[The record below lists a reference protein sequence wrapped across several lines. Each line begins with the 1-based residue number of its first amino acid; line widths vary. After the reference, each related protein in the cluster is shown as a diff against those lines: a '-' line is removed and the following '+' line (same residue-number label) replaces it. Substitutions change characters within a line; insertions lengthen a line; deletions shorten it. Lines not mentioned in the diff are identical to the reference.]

1 MLVETRFIASLP
13 TAKHCKDYDQ
23 AERSGGFS
31 RLFVFS
37 GQSTTIFSLLH
48 KLYRIKRYLCIPS
61 ISNHMKRAF
70 LLTFIIMA
78 IGIEASLACTN
89 LIVGKKASTDGSVMC
104 TYNCDGFGFSG
115 SLWHI
120 PSGQHEKGEK
130 IAVRGWGPVHEGR
143 YVDQVDYTY
152 GVVGLMNEKQ
162 VTIVETTFDGKLE
175 LVNREGLL
183 DYFTLMRLALQR
195 SATARE
201 AIRCM
206 AELVEEYGYNS
217 SGETITICDP
227 NEAWIMEIVGKG
239 MGNNGAVWVALRV
252 PDDCICAHANL
263 SRIRQFPLEKKGSYK
278 SLSSKSFKHL
288 NRPEVECIYA
298 ADVISFAK
306 KWGYYMGK
314 DEDFSFRDA
323 YCPIDFENVRYA
335 DARVWSFFRHHYSH
349 EEMDKYLPYINGDFS
364 EYDHLPLWIKPDK
377 PLSLRDLQA
386 DMRDHFEGTPL
397 DMTSDMTAGPWGMPI
412 RPLPMH
418 FKDSDSLDYFRER
431 PIATQ
436 QSGFTMTCQMRSWL
450 PNDVG
455 GVTWFNCDDANM
467 VAYVPVYCCVTQV
480 PDPFREENNPRNE
493 FSDKSAFWMNNW
505 VANMV
510 YPRYS
515 MMIGDLRKA
524 QNELEDYYFADQDSV
539 LVAINGMMPDERQ
552 QYLNRKSIAYADRM
566 MERWDRLAKYLIVR
580 YNDQIIKRV
589 GDDGKL
595 IRWGYDTPGYDQQFI
610 DAIGKSTGDR
620 YRLKKVIERR
630 ER

>member
-1 MLVETRFIASLP
+1 
-13 TAKHCKDYDQ
+13 
-23 AERSGGFS
+23 
-31 RLFVFS
+31 
-37 GQSTTIFSLLH
+37 
-48 KLYRIKRYLCIPS
+48 
-61 ISNHMKRAF
+61 MKR
-70 LLTFIIMA
+70 LLIA
-78 IGIEASLACTN
+78 ALLVVLGWESASACTN

-115 SLWHI
+115 SLSYT
-120 PSGQHEKGEK
+120 PGGRHEPGEL
-130 IAVRGWGPVHEGR
+130 IAIHGWGPPREGQF
-143 YVDQVDYTY
+143 VKQVEYTY
-152 GVVGLMNEKQ
+152 NIVGLMNEKQ
-162 VTIVETTFDGKLE
+162 VTIVETTFDGRLE
-175 LVNREGLL
+175 LVNNEGML
-183 DYFTLMRLALQR
+183 DYFSLMRLALQR

-206 AELVEEYGYNS
+206 AELVEEYGYSS
-217 SGETITICDP
+217 SGETLTVCDP
-227 NEAWIMEIVGKG
+227 NEAWIMEIIGKG
-239 MGNNGAVWVALRV
+239 PGKKGAVWVALRI

-263 SRIRQFPLEKKGSYK
+263 SRIRQFPLESGKRKVESGKLFSLTGK
-278 SLSSKSFKHL
+278 SISSKNLKKINL
-288 NRPEVECIYA
+288 PEVDCVYA
-298 ADVISFAK
+298 ADVITLAREKGFFS
-306 KWGYYMGK
+306 GK

-335 DARVWSFFRHHYSH
+335 DARVWSFFRHHYSY
-349 EEMDKYLPYINGDFS
+349 EEMDKYLPYINGDFDVC
-364 EYDHLPLWIKPDK
+364 DHLPLWIKPDK
-377 PLSLRDLQA
+377 PLSMRDLQQ

-418 FKDSDSLDYFRER
+418 FKDSDSLAYFRER
-431 PIATQ
+431 PIACQ

-467 VAYVPVYCCVTQV
+467 VAYVPLYCCITQM
-480 PDPFREENNPRNE
+480 PDCFRPENNPHTE

-539 LVAINGMMPDERQ
+539 LVAIKDLTPADRQ
-552 QYLNRKSIAYADRM
+552 QYLNRKSITYADM
-566 MERWDRLAKYLIVR
+566 MMQRWDKLAKFLIVR
-580 YNDQIIKRV
+580 YNDQIVRRV
-589 GDDGKL
+589 DENGQF
-595 IRWGYDTPGYDQQFI
+595 IRWGHDTPGYDQQFI
-610 DAIGKSTGDR
+610 DAFKAATGDR
-620 YRLKKVIERR
+620 YLLKEVIDRR

>member
-1 MLVETRFIASLP
+1 
-13 TAKHCKDYDQ
+13 
-23 AERSGGFS
+23 
-31 RLFVFS
+31 
-37 GQSTTIFSLLH
+37 
-48 KLYRIKRYLCIPS
+48 
-61 ISNHMKRAF
+61 MKKAF
-70 LLTFIIMA
+70 FLILIIMA
-78 IGIEASLACTN
+78 ISIEASMACTN

-115 SLWHI
+115 SLWYI

-195 SATARE
+195 SSTARE

-206 AELVEEYGYNS
+206 AELVEVYGYNS
-217 SGETITICDP
+217 SGESITICDP

-239 MGNNGAVWVALRV
+239 MGNPGAVWVALRV

-263 SRIRQFPLEKKGSYK
+263 SRIRKFPLEKKGSYK

-335 DARVWSFFRHHYSH
+335 DARVWSFFRHHCSH

-397 DMTSDMTAGPWGMPI
+397 DMTADMTAGPWGMPI

-418 FKDSDSLDYFRER
+418 FKDSDSIDYFRER

-455 GVTWFNCDDANM
+455 GITWFNCDDANM

-539 LVAINGMMPDERQ
+539 LVAINGMMPAERQ

-566 MERWDRLAKYLIVR
+566 MQRWDQLAKYLIVR

-589 GDDGKL
+589 GNDGKL

-620 YRLKKVIERR
+620 YRLKEVIERR